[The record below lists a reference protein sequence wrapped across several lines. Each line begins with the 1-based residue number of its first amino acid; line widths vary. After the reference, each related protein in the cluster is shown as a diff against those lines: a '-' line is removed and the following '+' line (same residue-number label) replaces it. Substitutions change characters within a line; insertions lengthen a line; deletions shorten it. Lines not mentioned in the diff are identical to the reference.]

1 MLTIADILRTKGN
14 TVYSIEKGTSL
25 LSALEMMANKGVGA
39 LLVMEAGEPVGIFSE
54 RDFARM
60 VAREKKADLSMPV
73 EEMMTKNI
81 YCVTREDTIDEA
93 MAVMTRQRFRHMPV
107 REGEKIIG
115 VISIGDVVKNLIE
128 DKDFLIR
135 NMEDYILGRGYGQ

>member
-14 TVYSIEKGTSL
+14 TVYFVEKGTSL
-25 LSALEMMANKGVGA
+25 LEALEMMSNKGIGA
-39 LLVMEAGEPVGIFSE
+39 LMVMEAGEPVGIFSE

-60 VAREKKADLSMPV
+60 VAREKKADLSTPV
-73 EEMMTKNI
+73 EEMMTRNI

-107 REGEKIIG
+107 REGKKIIG
-115 VISIGDVVKNLIE
+115 IISIGDVVKNLIE

>member
-1 MLTIADILRTKGN
+1 
-14 TVYSIEKGTSL
+14 
-25 LSALEMMANKGVGA
+25 
-39 LLVMEAGEPVGIFSE
+39 
-54 RDFARM
+54 
-60 VAREKKADLSMPV
+60 
-73 EEMMTKNI
+73 
-81 YCVTREDTIDEA
+81 

-115 VISIGDVVKNLIE
+115 VISIGDVVKHLIE